1 MKRSLLVVL
10 FATASLFAAESADNA
25 LKTHTELSYVKTD
38 GNTETTAFALDFAA
52 QKAWDAHKLKLDID
66 ALYGEDSSVETKNK
80 VLGEINYDYQFAEH
94 LAFNYILGYKMD
106 KFSGF
111 DYQLYTGPGLKYIA
125 LNSEAHK
132 LNLQA
137 NVLYSE
143 DKTMKKYYDA
153 AGDEI
158 VYPYPDGKGDAVT
171 TDPSVTDDYTGY
183 VIKGDYAWQIMENL
197 KFVQEASYRGDFEE
211 SERYFVYS
219 KSGIESKINSML
231 SLGISYKVDYTN
243 TPPAGNERT
252 DTTFMTSLIIDY

>member
-1 MKRSLLVVL
+1 LKKIVLISLAAAASLLG
-10 FATASLFAAESADNA
+10 AETVDNS
-25 LKTHTELSYVKTD
+25 LKTHTELSYVQTD
-38 GNTETTAFALDFAA
+38 GNTETTAFALDFAGE
-52 QKAWDAHKLKLDID
+52 KVWDAHKLKLDLD
-66 ALYGEDSSVETKNK
+66 ALYGEDNDVETKNK
-80 VLGEINYDYQFAEH
+80 VLGELNYDYQFAEH

-125 LNSEAHK
+125 LNSDAHK

-153 AGDEI
+153 NGDEI
-158 VYPYPDGKGDAVT
+158 VYPYPDGKGDAVSS
-171 TDPSVTDDYTGY
+171 DPSVTDDYTGY
-183 VIKGDYAWQIMENL
+183 VLKGDYTWQIMENL
-197 KFVQEASYRGDFEE
+197 KFLQEASYRGDFEE

-219 KSGIESKINSML
+219 KSAIESKINSML
-231 SLGISYKVDYTN
+231 SFGLSYKVDYTN
-243 TPPAGNERT
+243 VPPAGNERT